1 MGLFDSLDISASG
14 LTAERLRLDLV
25 ANNLANAQTTRT
37 PGGGPYRRQLP
48 VFEPGG
54 VSAGIA
60 AGLPGQAATGL
71 PVPGWPASAT
81 AGVEV
86 TAVVSDPRP
95 GPLRYDPG
103 HPDADANGFV
113 RMPNVDPTAEMVDL
127 VAASRAYQA
136 NVTAFQAGKTMFQSG
151 LEIAK
156 A

>member
-48 VFEPGG
+48 VFQPGG
-54 VSAGIA
+54 VDTVASGLPGPAGLA
-60 AGLPGQAATGL
+60 AGGAGLPGAM
-71 PVPGWPASAT
+71 P
-81 AGVEV
+81 AGVQV
-86 TAVVSDPRP
+86 TGVVSDSRP
-95 GPLRYDPG
+95 GALRYDPG
-103 HPDADANGFV
+103 NPDADANGFV
-113 RMPNVDPTAEMVDL
+113 RLPNVDPTAEMVDL

-136 NVTAFQAGKTMFQSG
+136 NVTAFQAGKALFQSG
-151 LEIAK
+151 IEIAR